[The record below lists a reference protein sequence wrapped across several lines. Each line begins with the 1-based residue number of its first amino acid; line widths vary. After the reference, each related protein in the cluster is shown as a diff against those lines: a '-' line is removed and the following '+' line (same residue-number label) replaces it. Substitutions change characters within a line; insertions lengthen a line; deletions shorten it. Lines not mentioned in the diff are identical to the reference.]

1 MKYIIQVGILNDN
14 YCDMEF
20 GYVGRDLETRKLH
33 YYVMFDKQG
42 NYSPHCLKEIN
53 IHDIN
58 QESNSVRLMCCLSHS
73 NYKSY
78 EEKSSKLPED
88 ILSLIPE
95 MINKHFAHNE
105 ENGLPTEFITN
116 NLATL
121 SVEYTDNISVFG
133 DSEFAGKYDAL
144 SNIIGIPIS
153 KHEWNNYDDHKK
165 KDVEDTLFHEVG
177 HFKASVCKLDIENK
191 QLNVRIGFY
200 NSIVDVDPI
209 VLANGDVFLKI
220 NEENRLNDSKGG
232 ILEEVINEFDC
243 RQIKPGCNQSYPKVG
258 HILNQLCDGR
268 LLKAR
273 YYDDGIEELYESLSK
288 IIQGRSKVDRLLE
301 SIICATETN
310 EFDYEEENK
319 HMMEL
324 LDQYQ
329 KVKSSK

>member
-1 MKYIIQVGILNDN
+1 MKYIIQVGTLNDG

-58 QESNSVRLMCCLSHS
+58 QESNSVRLMCYLSHS
-73 NYKSY
+73 NYKRY
-78 EEKSSKLPED
+78 EEESSKLPED

-95 MINKHFAHNE
+95 MINKHLAHNE

-121 SVEYTDNISVFG
+121 SVKYADNISAFG
-133 DSEFAGKYDAL
+133 DSKFAGKYDAL

-153 KHEWNNYDDHKK
+153 KYEWDNYNDYKK

-177 HFKASVCKLDIENK
+177 HFKTSVCKLDIENK

-220 NEENRLNDSKGG
+220 NEGNRVDDSKGR

-243 RQIKPGCNQSYPKVG
+243 RQIRPGFNQSYPKVG

-288 IIQGRSKVDRLLE
+288 IIHGRSMVNRLLE
-301 SIICATETN
+301 SIICATETT